1 MFGDAALS
9 NHGFIC
15 ESQMME
21 HGNDGYYGEDSGS
34 AGNFTRDPLY
44 YHLDVTNVLTI
55 VAEKERFYT
64 VAVETM
70 LDNGGFTFDIPKK
83 IVVKE
88 LGRVYVH
95 KSIFADIL
103 KREGAHIPS
112 KGKPKGKYA
121 HLFNPTSKDA
131 PPSGTVEVTSI
142 YSGIWSVT
150 YKGEQYTT
158 TKESLTLV
166 GGVWTLNPNG
176 SRLRKVSK

>member
-1 MFGDAALS
+1 MFGSAALS
-9 NHGFIC
+9 NHGC
-15 ESQMME
+15 SSEYELMQY
-21 HGNDGYYGEDSGS
+21 GDDGCYGEEGGAGGS
-34 AGNFTRDPLY
+34 FTRNPLY

-55 VAEKERFYT
+55 VSENERFFT
-64 VAVETM
+64 VAVEM
-70 LDNGGFTFDIPKK
+70 RLDKKAFTFDIPRK
-83 IVVKE
+83 IVIQK
-88 LGRVYVH
+88 LGRIYVH

-103 KREGAHIPS
+103 KRERDRPA
-112 KGKPKGKYA
+112 PKGKYA